1 MFNIFKNVIETS
13 DFDLVEI
20 LRKIE
25 VVWIKNELTDE
36 EKTDLEEL
44 ARSKAKPENSYG
56 SVQEQINTINNVLKE
71 LESKKE
77 EFAKEITAI
86 KEEISKLGGEVVIPE
101 EPEET
106 EKEYPEFIRPTG
118 GHDCYNIGDKIK
130 FNGEIYECV
139 INGCN
144 WSPTEYPSGWKEVV
158 SEESA

>member
-56 SVQEQINTINNVLKE
+56 SIQEQINTINKVLKE
-71 LESKKE
+71 LENSKVEYKKE
-77 EFAKEITAI
+77 IDAI
-86 KEEISKLGGEVVIPE
+86 KEEIKKLGGEVIIPE
-101 EPEET
+101 EPDET
-106 EKEYPEFIRPTG
+106 EKEYPEFVRPTG

-139 INGCN
+139 INGCT
-144 WSPTEYPSGWKEVV
+144 WTPTEYPRAWQKVDE
-158 SEESA
+158 